1 MKTLAALTTSLITI
15 SALAQAPALPQD
27 AKIDQVTSDL
37 KSISRIAT
45 LASDPT
51 DSRQVMLAMIDSDI
65 EAMRERRPDDTYRW
79 ASLQRE
85 EASRVADE
93 KDIERVYTEKELRE
107 VRLTAANA
115 YRLEVTLPTKRSLF
129 GANNRV
135 YIRNVIVD
143 STGFDGK
150 AMHHEIPVNAWVNPG
165 DSSGV
170 PFPEIGKSVSAMAE
184 LGVEDGTKRAVAK
197 VALLQA
203 KLVDD
208 PTSLYFPAVK
218 RLLEVRNLVAKDI
231 NRGQLKN
238 MADEAVL
245 AMPGE
250 LEKRAAMQSAAAE
263 RRRAELA
270 AGTMKGSI
278 APGDATTDILAALRD
293 ISRLLGGTLEEQA
306 AARARLQTLLD
317 SLQPPAKQ

>member
-1 MKTLAALTTSLITI
+1 MKTLAALTTSL
-15 SALAQAPALPQD
+15 LAVTAFAQTPALPQD

-45 LASDPT
+45 LAGSLSDT
-51 DSRQVMLAMIDSDI
+51 RQVMLAMIDNDVD
-65 EAMRERRPDDTYRW
+65 AMREKRGDDTYRW

-85 EASRVADE
+85 EGGRVSDE

-107 VRLTAANA
+107 VRLTATNA

-135 YIRNVIVD
+135 FIRNVIVD

-165 DSSGV
+165 DSNGV
-170 PFPEIGKSVSAMAE
+170 PFPEIGKSVSTMVE

-197 VALLQA
+197 VSLLQA

-208 PTSLYFPAVK
+208 PTSPYFPAVK
-218 RLLEVRNLVAKDI
+218 RLLEVRSLVTKDI

-245 AMPGE
+245 AMPSE
-250 LEKRAAMQSAAAE
+250 LEKRAAMQAAAAE
-263 RRRAELA
+263 QRRMELA

-278 APGDATTDILAALRD
+278 APGDATNDVLAALRD
-293 ISRLLGGTLEEQA
+293 VSRLLGGTLEEQA
-306 AARARLQTLLD
+306 AARARLQTLID
-317 SLQPPAKQ
+317 SLQP